1 VFLLLVLMLV
11 PLVNAEY
18 SADATATKR
27 TINLGESVSISGSVK
42 EDSFPFSDG
51 FAFIEIVKEDSIVY
65 RLPSFLTNGEFRS
78 TVTFLKDDAGVYLTP
93 GEYHTNIVLQDFFGN
108 ELKVFSN
115 ILTITVSN
123 ELIITADV
131 AKIALNPGEAV
142 KINGNVKAY
151 YGTVLTTGVVK
162 VVTEDSAYDVAIEN
176 GLFTLAYSTKS
187 DAKAGNN
194 EIELSVRDDNG
205 NNGVKTLNYMMN
217 SVPTTLIGNLEE
229 QSYAPKDTLTLN
241 PKLFDQAGDLLEQEV
256 DVIIKK
262 PSGEIELSK
271 KALTGKAFTYIIP
284 DYATPGSWQMLISY
298 GGLKEENVFEVETVQ
313 DVNIELDGQT
323 LLVTNVG
330 NVPYTRDIQIT
341 LRGKQDYTLSKKS
354 NLQPGETVPLDL
366 FKDVEDGVYEV
377 SAQGF
382 VFPSVEII
390 DTRKVT
396 EKSSDF
402 FKGVTGR
409 FVGSSGSN
417 TSWKPVLWA
426 VFGILLL
433 GGFIFLY
440 KTQKVS
446 GDRKRRER
454 DAMMGQK
461 RVVEIRKEKENSPV
475 KSKYSFGVANKEEIE
490 DYKKR
495 VLKDIEQQ
503 KQEPPKRNYSFERPL
518 ERKRF

>member
-1 VFLLLVLMLV
+1 MKKVVFLLLVLMLV

-256 DVIIKK
+256 DV
-262 PSGEIELSK
+262 
-271 KALTGKAFTYIIP
+271 
-284 DYATPGSWQMLISY
+284 
-298 GGLKEENVFEVETVQ
+298 
-313 DVNIELDGQT
+313 
-323 LLVTNVG
+323 
-330 NVPYTRDIQIT
+330 
-341 LRGKQDYTLSKKS
+341 
-354 NLQPGETVPLDL
+354 
-366 FKDVEDGVYEV
+366 
-377 SAQGF
+377 
-382 VFPSVEII
+382 
-390 DTRKVT
+390 
-396 EKSSDF
+396 
-402 FKGVTGR
+402 
-409 FVGSSGSN
+409 
-417 TSWKPVLWA
+417 
-426 VFGILLL
+426 
-433 GGFIFLY
+433 
-440 KTQKVS
+440 
-446 GDRKRRER
+446 
-454 DAMMGQK
+454 
-461 RVVEIRKEKENSPV
+461 
-475 KSKYSFGVANKEEIE
+475 
-490 DYKKR
+490 
-495 VLKDIEQQ
+495 
-503 KQEPPKRNYSFERPL
+503 
-518 ERKRF
+518 